1 MSEIRYDWTREEIQ
15 KIYNRPLLELV
26 HSAAIA
32 HRENHNASEMQV
44 SSLLSVKTGGCSEDC
59 KYCSQSSL
67 YDTETDD
74 QPMMAI
80 EAVIE
85 AAKRAKENGS
95 TRFCMGTAWREIPDS
110 QMQNITS
117 MIEAVRNIGLE
128 VCATMG
134 MVSDAQAIELK
145 NAGLSA
151 YNHNLDSGEKF
162 YENIISTRSYGERLE
177 TIRRLQEAGIGV
189 CSGGIIGMGEE
200 PVDRIDMLFHLSTMP
215 THPESVPINILV
227 PVEGTPIEKDNSF
240 NFWDLL
246 KTVATAR
253 ILMPKSFVRLSAGRS
268 ELSQVEQAFCFMA
281 GANSVFAG
289 EKLLTTA
296 NIEEDRDKEL
306 FLLLGLKTRNP
317 VLTD

>member
-15 KIYNRPLLELV
+15 QIYNRPLLDLV
-26 HSAAIA
+26 FAAA
-32 HRENHNASEMQV
+32 TVHRGHHNPSEIQV
-44 SSLLSVKTGGCSEDC
+44 SSLVSVKTGGCSEDC

-67 YDTETDD
+67 YDTETGD
-74 QPMMAI
+74 QPMMAL

-85 AAKRAKENGS
+85 AAKRAKQSGS

-110 QMQNITS
+110 QMENITS

-134 MVSDAQAIELK
+134 MVTDAQAKELK

-162 YENIISTRSYGERLE
+162 YENIVSTRSYADRLE

-200 PVDRIDMLFHLSTMP
+200 ASDRIDMLFHLSTMA

-227 PVEGTPIEKDNSF
+227 PVEGTPLKKDERF

-253 ILMPKSFVRLSAGRS
+253 ILMPKSFVRLSAGRK

-296 NIEEDRDKEL
+296 NIDEDSDKEL
-306 FLLLGLKTRNP
+306 FILLGLKTREP
-317 VLTD
+317 VLI